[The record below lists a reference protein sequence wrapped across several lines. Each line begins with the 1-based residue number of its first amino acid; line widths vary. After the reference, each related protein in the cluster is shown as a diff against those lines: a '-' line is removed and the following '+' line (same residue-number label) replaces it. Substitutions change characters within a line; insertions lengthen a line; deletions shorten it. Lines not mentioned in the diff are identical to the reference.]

1 MPEYS
6 SQQQSPKNY
15 QPQEAQLIMGLKH
28 HFSKTLSEVP
38 LDVAIQAVSKV
49 WQSCQIEQDKKDMER
64 GKREDDVIH
73 L

>member
-1 MPEYS
+1 MPEHS
-6 SQQQSPKNY
+6 SQQKSPKNY

-28 HFSKTLSEVP
+28 HFSKTVREVP

-49 WQSCQIEQDKKDMER
+49 WQSCQIEREKKDSEH
-64 GKREDDVIH
+64 GKKDDVIH